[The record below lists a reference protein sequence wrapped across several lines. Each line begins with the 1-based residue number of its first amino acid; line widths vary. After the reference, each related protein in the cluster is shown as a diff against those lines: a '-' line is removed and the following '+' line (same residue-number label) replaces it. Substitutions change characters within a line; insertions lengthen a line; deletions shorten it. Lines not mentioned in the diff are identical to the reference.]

1 MTPRSVRHHQVPV
14 WHLKHFS
21 WESGK
26 KGMLWV
32 GYKDPR
38 KIWTSSIDETFFR
51 NDANTRTDY
60 QSQVNGDPEPEKSDK
75 DEKILADFDNKAAPA
90 ARQLISSAREWRDT
104 KEAATALSLV
114 DLETCK
120 KIIVV
125 QARRAWESQDRAGL
139 SEDKSELYLDLY
151 FKLAEEQ
158 GQQLPSREDLLRN
171 QLVTDFSTSSPKTTE
186 RPSRPPIIQ
195 S

>member
-14 WHLKHFS
+14 WYLKHFS

-38 KIWTSSIDETFFR
+38 KIWSSSIDETFFR

-114 DLETCK
+114 DLGCVD
-120 KIIVV
+120 I
-125 QARRAWESQDRAGL
+125 
-139 SEDKSELYLDLY
+139 
-151 FKLAEEQ
+151 
-158 GQQLPSREDLLRN
+158 
-171 QLVTDFSTSSPKTTE
+171 SP
-186 RPSRPPIIQ
+186 
-195 S
+195 